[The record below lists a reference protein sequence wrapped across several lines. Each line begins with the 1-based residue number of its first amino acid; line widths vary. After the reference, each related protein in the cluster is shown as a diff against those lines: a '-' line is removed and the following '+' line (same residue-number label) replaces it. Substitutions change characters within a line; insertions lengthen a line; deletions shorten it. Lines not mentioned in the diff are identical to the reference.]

1 MLTAEEK
8 RIVQRA
14 RNLSANKK
22 RWCQGAFAKTRRGEE
37 CWADYHRAYKFCSM
51 GALQRAAF
59 TLGHDLQGQGDKSCT
74 AVAGLI
80 G

>member
-22 RWCQGAFAKTRRGEE
+22 RWRQGAFAKTRRGEE
-37 CWADYHRAYKFCSM
+37 C
-51 GALQRAAF
+51 
-59 TLGHDLQGQGDKSCT
+59 
-74 AVAGLI
+74 
-80 G
+80 